1 MLQLRRYLLATGFLG
16 LLTYGSM
23 AICTIS
29 DDDDDIDADEI
40 VRTETT
46 LFHSPI
52 RLMAD
57 GAVIDHGSVW
67 GHCGPWFDDV
77 DGDGKKDLLV
87 GDFSGHFT
95 CYRNVSDNG
104 EPRFAKG
111 YRLKAGS
118 VDAKVPIY

>member
-1 MLQLRRYLLATGFLG
+1 MAYLRRYLLATGLVS
-16 LLTYGSM
+16 LLTFAVLATGSF
-23 AICTIS
+23 S
-29 DDDDDIDADEI
+29 DDDDIKADE
-40 VRTETT
+40 VARTETT
-46 LFHSPI
+46 LFHAPV
-52 RLMAD
+52 RLSAD

-95 CYRNVSDNG
+95 CYRNISQNG
-104 EPRFAKG
+104 EPQFAKG
-111 YRLKAGS
+111 YRLQAGS

>member
-1 MLQLRRYLLATGFLG
+1 MPKLRRYLLATG
-16 LLTYGSM
+16 LLCLLSCGSM
-23 AICTIS
+23 ALSNFS
-29 DDDDDIDADEI
+29 DDDDEIQADEV
-40 VRTETT
+40 VRTETS
-46 LFHSPI
+46 LFHAPV

-57 GAVIDHGSVW
+57 ESVIDHGSVW

-95 CYRNVSDNG
+95 CYRNISHGG

-111 YRLKAGS
+111 YRLQAGS